1 MRSVDSFTGAKPQS
15 VARLECSPESKKL
28 ERTWRQYLIGVSR
41 AVLDVCE
48 VIELV
53 ASKRCTVLISGETG
67 TGKEV
72 VARALHAAGDRSAA
86 PMVAVNCT
94 ALPSNL
100 AETELFGHAKGAFT
114 GAHTGRV
121 GRFEQAH
128 RGTIFLDE
136 IGDLPL
142 DVQPKLLRV
151 LQEHELQRIGSSE
164 TIRVDVRVIAAS
176 NVDLETAVRER
187 RFREDLYYRL
197 NVVPIHLPPLRERRE
212 DIPLLLDHFL
222 AKTQAAEGGPGK
234 RITAEAEQFLQTLD
248 WPGNIRQLE
257 HSVQMAVALSGDRNL
272 LIPDDFKTRVSAHA
286 LHPDRRARASVTIP
300 QGGIDFDEVV
310 GNFERSLLN
319 QALAASGG
327 NKARAADLL
336 RIKRTTLL
344 AKLKSFEERDNGVC
358 EPASGSRPPPK
369 ASLSPAALVVEQDSS
384 VLKLISK
391 TLEAEGYRVLP
402 ADSKPAALE
411 LLRCWKRHIGLLVLD
426 LTNGENEWPASSLS
440 EVIPDVPTLEISAGN
455 RTASELHPGCKLLL
469 SPFSSEQLR
478 NAVNELK
485 SSAAS
490 VIASECCA

>member
-1 MRSVDSFTGAKPQS
+1 MRSFDSFTRDEAQS
-15 VARLECSPESKKL
+15 VAQAESSEDSKKP
-28 ERTWRQYLIGVSR
+28 EPAWRQYLIGVSR

-48 VIELV
+48 VIELI

-72 VARALHAAGDRSAA
+72 VARALHAASDRAA
-86 PMVAVNCT
+86 VPMVAVNCT

-100 AETELFGHAKGAFT
+100 AETELFGHSKGAFT
-114 GAHTGRV
+114 GAHTGRI

-164 TIRVDVRVIAAS
+164 TVRVDVRVIAAS
-176 NVDLETAVRER
+176 NVDLEAAVRGK

-197 NVVPIHLPPLRERRE
+197 NVVPIHLPPLRERSE

-222 AKTQAAEGGPGK
+222 TKVQATEGGHLK
-234 RITAEAEQFLQTLD
+234 RISAEAAQFLQTMD
-248 WPGNIRQLE
+248 WPGNVRQLE
-257 HSVQMAVALSGDRNL
+257 HSVQMAVALSGDRTVL
-272 LIPDDFKTRVSAHA
+272 VADDFKTRLSPGS
-286 LHPDRRARASVTIP
+286 LHIERRVRTSVTIP

-310 GNFERSLLN
+310 GNFERSLLH

-344 AKLKSFEERDNGVC
+344 AKLKSFEERENGTSEAVLST
-358 EPASGSRPPPK
+358 PAPAKGALP
-369 ASLSPAALVVEQDSS
+369 PAALVVEKDSS
-384 VLKLISK
+384 VLRLISK
-391 TLEAEGYRVLP
+391 TLEAEGYRILQTETI
-402 ADSKPAALE
+402 PAALE
-411 LLRCWKRHIGLLVLD
+411 LLRCWKGQIRLLVLD
-426 LTNGENEWPASSLS
+426 LNEREWPGLS
-440 EVIPDVPTLEISAGN
+440 ANEITPDMPILEISNGN
-455 RTASELHPGCKLLL
+455 RAPFELHQHRKRVLL
-469 SPFSSEQLR
+469 SPFSPEQLR
-478 NAVNELK
+478 NALAELK
-485 SSAAS
+485 TSDASIIAA
-490 VIASECCA
+490 ECCA